1 MFMPPEGT
9 TATQDS
15 QLEFPSTM
23 DNTNLFKALKIGNVA
38 VKHRVGMAPLTR
50 LRATDDRVPP
60 PLMIEYYGQRAAV
73 PGTLMISEGTLISYE
88 SCGGFSN
95 APGIWNEKQ
104 IAGWR
109 SITDKVHEKGSFIFC
124 QIFAMGRAADEELSR
139 KDGVD
144 IVGPSPI
151 PIDGTTPVPRSMTL
165 DEIKKTVQDFAT
177 AAQNA
182 MLAGFDGVEVH
193 GANGYLI
200 DQFNQDNSNQRH
212 DEYGGSVENRSRF
225 INEVMKAVVAAIGPE
240 RVGLRLSP
248 WSSFQGMKMINP
260 IPQFSDII
268 SRASKL
274 KLAYLHLVEPRISGS
289 HDCEGTE
296 TLEFAY
302 ELWNRPLLIAG
313 GYKLD
318 DAQKLVNKYPY
329 KDIIVMYGRYFIAN
343 PDLVYRIKE
352 GLQFTEY
359 KRETFYTAN
368 SPLGYIDYPFSAQ
381 YLESENAEAVPI

>member
-1 MFMPPEGT
+1 
-9 TATQDS
+9 
-15 QLEFPSTM
+15 M
-23 DNTNLFKALKIGNVA
+23 DKSNLFTPLKIGNIV
-38 VKHRVGMAPLTR
+38 VKHRIGMAPLTR
-50 LRATDDRVPP
+50 LRATDDRVPL
-60 PLMIEYYGQRAAV
+60 PLMAEYYGQRAAV
-73 PGTLMISEGTLISYE
+73 PGTLIISEGTLISYE
-88 SCGGFSN
+88 SSGGFAN

-109 SITDKVHEKGSFIFC
+109 AVTDQVHDKGSFIFC

-139 KDGVD
+139 KDGVE
-144 IVGPSPI
+144 ILGPSPI
-151 PIDGTTPVPRSMTL
+151 PMDEAAPVPRSMTL
-165 DEIKKTVQDFAT
+165 DEIEKTVQDFAT

-225 INEVMKAVVAAIGPE
+225 IDEIMKAVVAAIGPE

-248 WSSFQGMKMINP
+248 WSLFQGMKMTNP

-268 SRASKL
+268 NRAGKL
-274 KLAYLHLVEPRISGS
+274 NLAYLHLVESRISGS
-289 HDCEGTE
+289 QDCEGSE

-302 ELWNRPLLIAG
+302 KLWNRPLLIAG

-318 DAQKLVNKYPY
+318 DARKLVHKYPS
-329 KDIIVMYGRYFIAN
+329 KDIIVMYGRYFLAN
-343 PDLVYRIKE
+343 PDLVYKVKE

-359 KRETFYTAN
+359 KRETFYTPKEA
-368 SPLGYIDYPFSAQ
+368 LGYIDYPFSVQ
-381 YLESENAEAVPI
+381 YLESQNAEGVLIEDKSE